1 MSRKDIQAL
10 AGIVLLYVVMEALG
24 VTCPI
29 RFLTGVSCAGCGM
42 SRAWLAVL
50 RLDLRQA
57 VSFHPLFWL
66 PVPGAVLLLGRRR
79 IPERVFR
86 VGMAICGVLFVVV
99 YLIRL
104 FLPGDVVVFAPE
116 EGLLWRLVL
125 GVRRWMK

>member
-10 AGIVLLYVVMEALG
+10 AGIVLLYVVTEALG

-50 RLDLRQA
+50 RLDLVQA
-57 VSFHPLFWL
+57 FRFHPLFWL
-66 PVPGAVLLLGRRR
+66 PAPGALLLLGRRR
-79 IPERVFR
+79 LPERVFR
-86 VGMAICGVLFVVV
+86 AGMAVCGALFIVV

-116 EGLLWRLVL
+116 EGLLWRLVQ
-125 GVRRWMK
+125 GVLRRVK